1 MIEYAP
7 RALRQVDALL
17 AHCQELHRESA
28 TQALL
33 TALAEAERRIENS
46 PSVGLRAPRPYP
58 QLARPGVA
66 WVKAGRY
73 WIAYQA
79 ERMPVIVGV
88 NFETANIPL
97 RL

>member
-17 AHCQELHRESA
+17 AHYQELHREGA
-28 TQALL
+28 AQGLL
-33 TALAEAERRIENS
+33 TALAEAERRIENN
-46 PSVGLRAPRPYP
+46 PAIGLRAPRPYP
-58 QLARPGVA
+58 QLARQGVA
-66 WVKAGRY
+66 WIKAGRY

-79 ERMPVIVGV
+79 GSVPVIVGV
-88 NFETANIPL
+88 YFETANIPR